1 MFAEIAAITSALGAI
16 NSTIST
22 FKQAKANASDVSR
35 LVSKFGGASEK
46 LDDWER
52 KKKLKRPLTAKE
64 AIDLSLA
71 RRQVKTTE
79 RALKD
84 VCLMAGCGDVWR
96 EAERLK
102 RQSEREQKEF
112 LRTVHAKRKARK
124 LKIQGIGMAFFIAF
138 SMGFIAW
145 GGYVIYQGT
154 LQAQERSEAQKQ
166 KARQKV
172 YRNIRKCGRSNCG

>member
-52 KKKLKRPLTAKE
+52 KKKLKRPLT
-64 AIDLSLA
+64 
-71 RRQVKTTE
+71 
-79 RALKD
+79 D
-84 VCLMAGCGDVWR
+84 VCLMAGCGDVWK